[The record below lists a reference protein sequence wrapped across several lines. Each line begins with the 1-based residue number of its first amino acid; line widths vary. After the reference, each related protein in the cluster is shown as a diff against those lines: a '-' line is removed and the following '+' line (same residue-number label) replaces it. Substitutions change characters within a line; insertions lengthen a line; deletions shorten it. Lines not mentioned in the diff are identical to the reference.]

1 MRTRRNAAEAETTGQ
16 VRGTG
21 LPSLD
26 ATAHLTGLVGSL
38 IILGVRKRVAFS
50 EGDCFGNS
58 CHRPPAPVTGRH
70 ASAPCCFL
78 GNELC

>member
-1 MRTRRNAAEAETTGQ
+1 MAETTGQ

-26 ATAHLTGLVGSL
+26 ATADLTGPAGRL

-50 EGDCFGNS
+50 EGDCFGNN
-58 CHRPPAPVTGRH
+58 CHQLPAPVTGRH